1 MGIKTFLTGRCN
13 SFAYA
18 FNGLGIL
25 IKGELNAIIH
35 LVAAIAVIIA
45 GIFFHI
51 EIYQWAMVVFA
62 IGFVFAMELINTAIE
77 RMADFVSP
85 EKKQAIKII
94 KDLSAAAVLVSAITA
109 LVVGLIIFVPLIV
122 QALQ

>member
-1 MGIKTFLTGRCN
+1 MGFITFVTKRCD
-13 SFAYA
+13 SFKFA
-18 FNGLGIL
+18 FNGLRTL
-25 IKGELNAIIH
+25 IVGELNAIIH

-45 GIFFHI
+45 GIFSHI
-51 EIYQWAMVVFA
+51 ELYQWAMIVFA

-77 RMADFVSP
+77 CMADFVSP

-109 LVVGLIIFVPLIV
+109 FVVGLIIFVPLII
-122 QALQ
+122 QAF